1 MVEIVKLHYPDHTDL
16 KGLFGVV
23 DVKAL
28 MPVKTPVT
36 PAERR
41 SRFFCAQHHWVVSKV
56 WSNTEQLSR
65 GQKVACRK
73 NLLRLSVGIEDEAD
87 LIADLEH
94 ILVGAK

>member
-36 PAERR
+36 PAEI
-41 SRFFCAQHHWVVSKV
+41 KV
-56 WSNTEQLSR
+56 HRE
-65 GQKVACRK
+65 
-73 NLLRLSVGIEDEAD
+73 LLEMFLVRHSHLSVGP
-87 LIADLEH
+87 
-94 ILVGAK
+94 VTAKELKVMRKMTEIKA